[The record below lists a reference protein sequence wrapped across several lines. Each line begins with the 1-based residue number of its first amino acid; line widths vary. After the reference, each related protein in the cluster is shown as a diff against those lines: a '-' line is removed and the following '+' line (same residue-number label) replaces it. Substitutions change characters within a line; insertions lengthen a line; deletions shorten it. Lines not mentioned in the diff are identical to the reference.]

1 MIQPGR
7 CGVSAIL
14 DVLHNFL
21 PARGDPRKDAA
32 YRLSPTMQTA
42 LKIKLSMF
50 MFLQYFIW
58 GSWYVS
64 MGTYLA
70 NTLKFEGAQIGL
82 AYGAFAWGAMISPFF
97 VGLIADRF
105 FASEKLLAVLG
116 IAGGGVLCLLP
127 GLREFGSFFPVLILY
142 CALYVPTLALGNSL
156 SLHHLADAKTDFPR
170 VKTLA
175 AVGCIA
181 GGVTLSLIKGE
192 QSGFQFYLAGGIS
205 ILFGLF
211 SLTLPHTPPKKTGA
225 NLKWSEVLGLDA
237 LALLRKPSFAIFIAC
252 MFLICIPLYFYFV
265 MMGIYLTE
273 LKWESMA
280 AKMSLAQVSDV
291 IFLLLLPVFLKRFGY
306 KLTIFL
312 GILAWAARYF
322 ALAGSAGSGGMTVLL
337 IYTAILLHGV
347 CYDFLFI
354 AGQLYVD
361 EEANERM
368 RGAAQGFIAF
378 ILWGLGAF
386 VGSLLAGKVLAAH
399 TLAEPIGGLAHDWA
413 GIWRMPALGAG
424 AVLVVFLL
432 FFRDPPRKTDAAPR

>member
-1 MIQPGR
+1 
-7 CGVSAIL
+7 
-14 DVLHNFL
+14 
-21 PARGDPRKDAA
+21 
-32 YRLSPTMQTA
+32 MQTA
-42 LKIKLSMF
+42 LRIKLSTF

-64 MGTYLA
+64 MGSYLA

-127 GLREFGSFFPVLILY
+127 SLREFGSFFPVLILY

-156 SLHHLADAKTDFPR
+156 SLHHLADARTDFPR
-170 VKTLA
+170 VKMLA
-175 AVGCIA
+175 AVGWIA
-181 GGVTLSLIKGE
+181 GGVTLSMLKGE
-192 QSGFQFYLAGGIS
+192 QSAFQFYLAGGIS
-205 ILFGLF
+205 IVFSLFC
-211 SLTLPHTPPKKTGA
+211 LTLPHTPPKKTGA

-273 LKWESMA
+273 LKWENMA

-291 IFLLLLPVFLKRFGY
+291 IFLFLLPVFLKRLGY
-306 KLTIFL
+306 KLTLFL

-347 CYDFLFI
+347 
-354 AGQLYVD
+354 
-361 EEANERM
+361 
-368 RGAAQGFIAF
+368 
-378 ILWGLGAF
+378 
-386 VGSLLAGKVLAAH
+386 
-399 TLAEPIGGLAHDWA
+399 
-413 GIWRMPALGAG
+413 
-424 AVLVVFLL
+424 
-432 FFRDPPRKTDAAPR
+432 